1 MTIDMNEIK
10 LEINDKLEYHL
21 NQLKLNK
28 ELKKSIDTQI
38 KDYSMK
44 FFHFICSQQV
54 KLIRQTTNIENEL
67 ELNLNNLI
75 KKENDLL
82 INLNNNDIHSY
93 DKIINDFNEV
103 KSLENKLPICFD
115 YEFKKNELIE
125 DYLIIGHLLVFIFFI
140 NYFINS
146 LTIKLSYF
154 IRI

>member
-1 MTIDMNEIK
+1 MNEIK
-10 LEINDKLEYHL
+10 LEIINNSEYHL
-21 NQLKLNK
+21 NQIKLNK

-67 ELNLNNLI
+67 KLNLNNLI

-82 INLNNNDIHSY
+82 INLNNNDISY
-93 DKIINDFNEV
+93 DQIINGFKEV

-115 YEFKKNELIE
+115 YEFKKNEIIE
-125 DYLIIGHLLVFIFFI
+125 DYLIIGHLVFIFFI
-140 NYFINS
+140 NYYINS
-146 LTIKLSYF
+146 LLN
-154 IRI
+154 